1 MYEKSKSKIDVSLN
15 YFIVLSACFGS
26 LFLLCRSRTVTSGCK
41 ACWMA
46 RWTTRATRPFTTGS
60 LSRKPRRPCR
70 PRMVCR
76 HYHEGQRWRGGL
88 MSHLLD
94 SHKLDTKRSDSSS
107 PDWSS
112 RFMLPSQC
120 YTALL
125 SKPMSPCLYKTLIG
139 HLQTAKVSLSF
150 CIWCA
155 VIRWLITRQARE
167 ALVGTNLPTKNQP
180 MICRCIIDTVYRS
193 EN

>member
-1 MYEKSKSKIDVSLN
+1 MLVLAL
-15 YFIVLSACFGS
+15 YFCRAEVVPWLQAAGSAGRHVEQQELWDRLQPAHYRGS
-26 LFLLCRSRTVTSGCK
+26 HGGRVGHGRYAG
-41 ACWMA
+41 
-46 RWTTRATRPFTTGS
+46 
-60 LSRKPRRPCR
+60 
-70 PRMVCR
+70 

-88 MSHLLD
+88 TSHLLD
-94 SHKLDTKRSDSSS
+94 GHKLDTKRLDSSS

-112 RFMLPSQC
+112 CFMLPSQC

-125 SKPMSPCLYKTLIG
+125 SKPMSPCLYKTPIG

-155 VIRWLITRQARE
+155 VIWWLITRQARE
-167 ALVGTNLPTKNQP
+167 TLVGTNLPTKNQP